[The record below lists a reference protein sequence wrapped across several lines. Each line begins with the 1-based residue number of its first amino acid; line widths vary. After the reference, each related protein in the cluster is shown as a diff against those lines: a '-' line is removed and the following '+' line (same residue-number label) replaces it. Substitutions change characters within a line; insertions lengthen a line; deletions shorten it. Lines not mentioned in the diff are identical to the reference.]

1 MYEASYAGGE
11 DAALTAAMLQRLA
24 EKDAAFYGAPIS
36 PSMVAS
42 KSTTAGMVKDI
53 KFLDTETCFW
63 QLALQQLQQFKAS
76 TGQGIPSLSEPCL
89 VHGCWLRSCCDGI
102 GFLVAQ
108 HCAAGGRG
116 HSPLVGEQMLW
127 PVSYPATATAAVQGR
142 GIPGWKIVSA
152 CYTLPDLQKNP
163 PSIDLARC
171 CKSAQAGASGCMQ
184 ASASEMQ
191 PDASLCHVQV
201 SS

>member
-76 TGQGIPSLSEPCL
+76 SGQGIPLLSEPCL
-89 VHGCWLRSCCDGI
+89 VHGCWLRCSREGS
-102 GFLVAQ
+102 GFLVGAVAL
-108 HCAAGGRG
+108 CKARLGAGQSPCGCGCTAVGCRGQG
-116 HSPLVGEQMLW
+116 HSPLFGEQTLW
-127 PVSYPATATAAVQGR
+127 PLGCLQLQLQQNQGR
-142 GIPGWKIVSA
+142 ASSAWMIVSA
-152 CYTLPDLQKNP
+152 CYTLT
-163 PSIDLARC
+163 C
-171 CKSAQAGASGCMQ
+171 
-184 ASASEMQ
+184 
-191 PDASLCHVQV
+191 
-201 SS
+201 

>member
-1 MYEASYAGGE
+1 MPTSADRPRIRSDTSSDSQPHPRLQTVYEASYVGGE

-76 TGQGIPSLSEPCL
+76 SGQGIPMLSEPCL
-89 VHGCWLRSCCDGI
+89 VHVCWLRFCCEGSGVLI
-102 GFLVAQ
+102 RAVELCRASLG
-108 HCAAGGRG
+108 AGQCPGWVSPACCTAVGCRG
-116 HSPLVGEQMLW
+116 
-127 PVSYPATATAAVQGR
+127 QGR
-142 GIPGWKIVSA
+142 GTGPCLVS
-152 CYTLPDLQKNP
+152 K
-163 PSIDLARC
+163 C
-171 CKSAQAGASGCMQ
+171 CG
-184 ASASEMQ
+184 
-191 PDASLCHVQV
+191 L
-201 SS
+201 